1 MVILIMPLT
10 DASPSSLMDSI
21 ASPKVKTMKRK
32 GVGVHFLAYNISG
45 VEGVLELYDGT
56 RKIDKQFNY
65 SHRHAQTKQE
75 VG

>member
-45 VEGVLELYDGT
+45 VEGVLEL
-56 RKIDKQFNY
+56 
-65 SHRHAQTKQE
+65 
-75 VG
+75 